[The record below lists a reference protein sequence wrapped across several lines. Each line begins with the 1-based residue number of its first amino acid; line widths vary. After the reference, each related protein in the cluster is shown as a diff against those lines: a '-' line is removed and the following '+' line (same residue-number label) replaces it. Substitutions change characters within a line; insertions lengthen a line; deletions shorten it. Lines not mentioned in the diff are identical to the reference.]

1 MDSQESSPTPQ
12 FKSVNSSALSFLYS
26 PILTSIHAAAA
37 AKSRQS
43 CPTLCETDPLTLIV
57 WTTQEEPSGKDN
69 DLGDDAKFFWMAQ
82 FIDA

>member
-1 MDSQESSPTPQ
+1 MW
-12 FKSVNSSALSFLYS
+12 
-26 PILTSIHAAAA
+26 
-37 AKSRQS
+37 
-43 CPTLCETDPLTLIV
+43 PTLCETDPLTLIV